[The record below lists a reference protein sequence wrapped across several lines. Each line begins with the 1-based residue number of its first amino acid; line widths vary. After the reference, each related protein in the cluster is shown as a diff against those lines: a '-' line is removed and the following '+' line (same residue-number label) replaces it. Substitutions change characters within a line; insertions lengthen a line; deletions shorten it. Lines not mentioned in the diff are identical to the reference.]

1 MSLSE
6 QDVLGRQGSQ
16 EYDCAQLMRDLC
28 DSVERET
35 DIKEQL
41 KFIEE
46 ESRMLRKKLAEMED
60 ENEALRVQLKK
71 LSLKASRWKEES
83 EGRHAQGKT
92 PSGALCVFLSVC
104 LRVCLSVCLFC
115 LRVCLSVCLSV
126 CP

>member
-71 LSLKASRWKEES
+71 LSLKACLLYTS
-83 EGRHAQGKT
+83 
-92 PSGALCVFLSVC
+92 PSP
-104 LRVCLSVCLFC
+104 RD
-115 LRVCLSVCLSV
+115 
-126 CP
+126 